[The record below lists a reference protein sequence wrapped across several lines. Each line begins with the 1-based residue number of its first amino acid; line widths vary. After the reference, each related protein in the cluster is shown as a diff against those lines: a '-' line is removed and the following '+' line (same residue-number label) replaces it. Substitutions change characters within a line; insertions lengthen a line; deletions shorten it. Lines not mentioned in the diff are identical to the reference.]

1 MTLSRRSDLCQE
13 SHAEGVR
20 AKNET
25 PGASGRGL
33 VLAVSVRRPGEETD
47 TVRRQPLT
55 APTSTRF
62 TNRTRAHPR
71 AGGAVGRR
79 RNRRR
84 RPIQDLLK
92 SSVRVV
98 RRPPARRVEVRFDE
112 GRGAP
117 PPCRSQRVFHCCG
130 KPCGKLVFHADLTVS
145 TPCTTIVFMTIT
157 FYITTSCDSRPPN
170 RPQILSRHRNP
181 RRTPGPGSFD
191 RRPAV
196 VCCARRIPRASI
208 RQRTATVGFA
218 APRSRPVVR
227 LRLDRGTVQL
237 PPHPG

>member
-1 MTLSRRSDLCQE
+1 MT
-13 SHAEGVR
+13 
-20 AKNET
+20 T
-25 PGASGRGL
+25 
-33 VLAVSVRRPGEETD
+33 
-47 TVRRQPLT
+47 PLT

-62 TNRTRAHPR
+62 TNRTCAHPR
-71 AGGAVGRR
+71 AGGAV
-79 RNRRR
+79 RRR
-84 RPIQDLLK
+84 RKPTPAADSGSVEIFR
-92 SSVRVV
+92 SSRAPSAGKAGRSPV
-98 RRPPARRVEVRFDE
+98 RRRPGSASS
-112 GRGAP
+112 
-117 PPCRSQRVFHCCG
+117 CRSQRVFHCCG

-208 RQRTATVGFA
+208 QQRTATVGFA